1 MSTSGVKNLKKV
13 QLGRQTNNT
22 AVAAT
27 TIWRGPAMTV
37 KDDRVQ
43 VRPKEDVGVSS
54 LTNRAYTP
62 KLLGSI
68 AFPSTEATFQQI
80 QHFLE
85 GGVKTVTPVADGVGT
100 DFINSY
106 PLPHIDQN
114 TTKLYTIE
122 SGNNKI
128 EEELDCAFLVDFTLT
143 GKKNE
148 AWMLTG
154 NWQGRQCQVTSF
166 TSALTAP
173 AVSEM
178 LFNRSKLFIDD
189 VGGTIGSTQIA
200 NAFIAATIKITTGLK
215 AQFTGDGELYFTFVD
230 FIGAKASLELTLLH
244 NATTAA
250 ERVKWRA
257 NTPRQIRILCEGN
270 AFGTPG
276 TTYSRETFKCDMA
289 GLYTQ
294 FGEPNEEDEGSDA
307 MKVVFDGGYDSTAA
321 LFCNL
326 LLANELSAVP

>member
-37 KDDRVQ
+37 KDERVM
-43 VRPKEDVGVSS
+43 VRPKEDIGVSS

-62 KLLGSI
+62 KLLGSL

-85 GGVKTVTPVADGVGT
+85 AGVKTVTPVADGVGT
-100 DFINSY
+100 DFINTY
-106 PLPHIDQN
+106 PLPSVDAN
-114 TTKLYTIE
+114 STKLYTIE

-148 AWMLTG
+148 AWMLEG
-154 NWQGRQCQVTSF
+154 NWHGRQCQVTSF
-166 TSALTAP
+166 TGSLSAPT
-173 AVSEM
+173 VSEM
-178 LFNRSKLFIDD
+178 LFNKSKFYIDN

-200 NAFIAATIKITTGLK
+200 NAVIGAVIKVTTGLK
-215 AQFTGDGELYFTFVD
+215 AQFTADGELYFTFVD

-250 ERVKWRA
+250 ERVLWRS
-257 NTPRQIRILCEGN
+257 NTPRQIRTLIEGK

-276 TTYSRETFKCDMA
+276 TTYSKETFITDMA

-307 MKVVFDGGYDSTAA
+307 MKVTFEAGYDSTAA
-321 LFCNL
+321 LFCNF